1 MTRPVIT
8 LPSLLPWLFVPVL
21 TTLKLI
27 ARTSADFGEA
37 LFSSASPL
45 LWEGVAVGIAV
56 IIMGVGRIVSGYT
69 SHPLAL
75 IVIAVAVYATI
86 PAASLGSRYLVAPTV
101 TIEEAFSQYP
111 EGFAITLASAALSI
125 TLVAPL
131 LKNRERQDTLATE
144 QARLEGLL
152 ATAASHRK
160 DAHADITH
168 QVTTVVVPEVER
180 VVSFLKKG
188 PLSPERVDIVVADI
202 HRSVSEVIKPFSE
215 RLIKDTNTPI
225 NSAMSAE
232 PPGPAVFGWANPVAP
247 RNMLLPSQT
256 AIILG
261 ALLGAV
267 ITRDAGPTNPVT
279 FPLLAFVVAL
289 TGALW
294 AGLTVIRALMPQ
306 SWKISPALALAFLA
320 PANAVLYVALF
331 GAINRIPPSFLDYG
345 TWGFV
350 TDFPNSVIT
359 AVIAG
364 PTLAIGGAFN
374 ARRKEILER
383 TEAYQREIEHEVA
396 ALKTEIWHVRRQTG
410 LMVHGSL
417 QGALIA
423 TGLHIQQSGNNE
435 PKVAEL
441 VARLE
446 SGLRDVSG
454 ENPRED
460 ILEFLDSLADAW
472 TGLCAVTSHVNNAAL
487 AVLSSSPPASAA
499 VAEVAREGLN
509 NAVFHGKAQ
518 NVDISVSALDNRTLL
533 VSVTNDGQE
542 PPRNPGEGL
551 GTQLLNTVT
560 QSWALERKNN
570 TTHLTATIAL
580 TAPKTEGLEN

>member
-1 MTRPVIT
+1 MTRPAVT
-8 LPSLLPWLFVPVL
+8 LPHLLPWLFVPIL
-21 TTLKLI
+21 TIFKLI
-27 ARTSADFGEA
+27 ALSTTDFGDA
-37 LFSSASPL
+37 LFFSASPL
-45 LWEGVAVGIAV
+45 LWEGLTVVIAV
-56 IIMGVGRIVSGYT
+56 IVMGVGRFVSGHT
-69 SHPLAL
+69 SHPLGPIL
-75 IVIAVAVYATI
+75 TAVAVYATI
-86 PAASLGSRYLVAPTV
+86 PAALLGTRYLVAPTV
-101 TIEEAFSQYP
+101 TIQEAFSQYP

-131 LKNRERQDTLATE
+131 VKNRERQVTLATE

-188 PLSPERVDIVVADI
+188 PLSPQRVDIVVADI

-215 RLIKDTNTPI
+215 RLIKDTSTPI

-232 PPGPAVFGWANPVAP
+232 PPGPARFGWANPVAP

-256 AIILG
+256 AIFLG

-279 FPLLAFVVAL
+279 VPLLVFVVAL

-294 AGLTVIRALMPQ
+294 AGLTVIRALMPK
-306 SWKISPALALAFLA
+306 SLKVSPALALAYLG
-320 PANAVLYVALF
+320 PAKAVLYVALF

-359 AVIAG
+359 AVIGG

-396 ALKTEIWHVRRQTG
+396 ALKTEIWHVRRQTA

-423 TGLHIQQSGNNE
+423 TGLHIQRSGKAD
-435 PKVAEL
+435 PKVSEL

-454 ENPRED
+454 ENPTEN

-472 TGLCAVTSHVNNAAL
+472 TGLCTVTTHVNAAAQTAL
-487 AVLSSSPPASAA
+487 ASSPPASAA
-499 VAEVAREGLN
+499 VADVAREGLN
-509 NAVFHGKAQ
+509 NAVFHGQAQ
-518 NVDISVSALDNRTLL
+518 NVDISISALESRTVL
-533 VSVTNDGQE
+533 VSVTSDGQE
-542 PPRNPGEGL
+542 PPRTPREGL

-560 QSWALERKNN
+560 QAWALERENN
-570 TTHLTATIAL
+570 ATHLRATIAL
-580 TAPKTEGLEN
+580 TAPKPEVLNN